1 MKNIR
6 FFIWKISFFGGYIF
20 NIFEQACIRNF
31 EPRATVVTAFFMSTE
46 THAKRFLTV
55 WKRSV
60 STTLKRPFTVLA
72 NQIIVSETFQA
83 FQILTN
89 HISVRKTLSWKPCLV
104 SNVSA
109 FAELAN
115 QNPADSIYFT
125 SFFFFFFFFF
135 PISLNY
141 NCYKINKNNSQII
154 LWRRV
159 SDAINRKCVL
169 TDSDSGPV
177 CSSVG
182 CASDWWSGVAGSMLA
197 GAVR

>member
-1 MKNIR
+1 M
-6 FFIWKISFFGGYIF
+6 
-20 NIFEQACIRNF
+20 
-31 EPRATVVTAFFMSTE
+31 VTAFFMSTE

-60 STTLKRPFTVLA
+60 STTLKRSFTVLA
-72 NQIIVSETFQA
+72 NQIIVSET

-104 SNVSA
+104 SNVLA

-135 PISLNY
+135 FFQFHLIIIVIKLI
-141 NCYKINKNNSQII
+141 KIIVK
-154 LWRRV
+154 
-159 SDAINRKCVL
+159 
-169 TDSDSGPV
+169 
-177 CSSVG
+177 
-182 CASDWWSGVAGSMLA
+182 
-197 GAVR
+197 

>member
-1 MKNIR
+1 MDKKSIIQWNCRGLKANYNEILILTTLLSPTVFCLQETFLKNTD
-6 FFIWKISFFGGYIF
+6 
-20 NIFEQACIRNF
+20 
-31 EPRATVVTAFFMSTE
+31 TVVTAFFMSTE

-60 STTLKRPFTVLA
+60 STTFKRSFTVLA

-104 SNVSA
+104 SNVLA

-125 SFFFFFFFFF
+125 SFFFYFQFHL
-135 PISLNY
+135 IIIVIKLI
-141 NCYKINKNNSQII
+141 KIIVK
-154 LWRRV
+154 
-159 SDAINRKCVL
+159 
-169 TDSDSGPV
+169 
-177 CSSVG
+177 
-182 CASDWWSGVAGSMLA
+182 
-197 GAVR
+197 

>member
-1 MKNIR
+1 MGWGLTICLWLGPPWFNYWVSFTLAYSRISNEYSSL
-6 FFIWKISFFGGYIF
+6 FI
-20 NIFEQACIRNF
+20 
-31 EPRATVVTAFFMSTE
+31 TVVTAFFMSTK

-60 STTLKRPFTVLA
+60 STTFKRSFTVLA

-104 SNVSA
+104 SNVLA

-125 SFFFFFFFFF
+125 SFFFLFF
-135 PISLNY
+135 PNY
-141 NCYKINKNNSQII
+141 
-154 LWRRV
+154 
-159 SDAINRKCVL
+159 
-169 TDSDSGPV
+169 T
-177 CSSVG
+177 
-182 CASDWWSGVAGSMLA
+182 
-197 GAVR
+197 

>member
-1 MKNIR
+1 M
-6 FFIWKISFFGGYIF
+6 FFSRITKISNEAKFLHADNEGSHQLHFTT
-20 NIFEQACIRNF
+20 EWC
-31 EPRATVVTAFFMSTE
+31 TVVTAFFISTE
-46 THAKRFLTV
+46 THAKRLLTV

-60 STTLKRPFTVLA
+60 WTTLKRSFTVLA

-104 SNVSA
+104 SNVLV

-115 QNPADSIYFT
+115 QNPADSIYFR
-125 SFFFFFFFFF
+125 FFF
-135 PISLNY
+135 PILLNY

-169 TDSDSGPV
+169 TDSDSGRT
-177 CSSVG
+177 
-182 CASDWWSGVAGSMLA
+182 L
-197 GAVR
+197 

>member
-1 MKNIR
+1 
-6 FFIWKISFFGGYIF
+6 
-20 NIFEQACIRNF
+20 
-31 EPRATVVTAFFMSTE
+31 MSTE

-60 STTLKRPFTVLA
+60 STTLKRSFTVLA

-104 SNVSA
+104 SNVLA

-125 SFFFFFFFFF
+125 SFFFFP

-169 TDSDSGPV
+169 TDSDSGRT
-177 CSSVG
+177 
-182 CASDWWSGVAGSMLA
+182 L
-197 GAVR
+197 

>member
-1 MKNIR
+1 MTNTISYGTR
-6 FFIWKISFFGGYIF
+6 IFMVKIVFSWPKSGIYLLMNPF
-20 NIFEQACIRNF
+20 
-31 EPRATVVTAFFMSTE
+31 TVVTAFFMSTE

-60 STTLKRPFTVLA
+60 STTLKRSFTVLA

-104 SNVSA
+104 SNVLA

-125 SFFFFFFFFF
+125 SFFFFFFQFHL
-135 PISLNY
+135 IIIVIKLI
-141 NCYKINKNNSQII
+141 KIIVK
-154 LWRRV
+154 
-159 SDAINRKCVL
+159 
-169 TDSDSGPV
+169 
-177 CSSVG
+177 
-182 CASDWWSGVAGSMLA
+182 
-197 GAVR
+197 